1 VQLIASLISAS
12 AHATDEP
19 LLQAVPAALSD
30 NALKQSCQS
39 PAVRIPRAKVQAF
52 REPKNPDADTIQP
65 KPYFCIELLFL

>member
-1 VQLIASLISAS
+1 VQFFVSLISAS
-12 AHATDEP
+12 AHAPGEP
-19 LLQAVPAALSD
+19 LLQAVPAALSY

-39 PAVRIPRAKVQAF
+39 PAVRIPGVKVQAY